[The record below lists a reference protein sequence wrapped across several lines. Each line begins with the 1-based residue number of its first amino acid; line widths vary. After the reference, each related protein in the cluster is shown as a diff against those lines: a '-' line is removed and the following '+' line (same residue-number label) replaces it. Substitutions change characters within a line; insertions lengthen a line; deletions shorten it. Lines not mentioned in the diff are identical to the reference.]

1 MNIKV
6 FNIRLDKEHCQ
17 EDQNRMN
24 QFLDSV
30 EIKLTS
36 TNFVTTTTVDF
47 WSAVVFFEPKK
58 ETKTTMVERELT
70 DEEKKIYTAL
80 KKWRS
85 DKAQQLMLPHYMIC
99 HNSELA
105 SIAVQKPQTL
115 RDFKSVKGFGKNK
128 TSNYG
133 EDIIA
138 LLNAL

>member
-6 FNIRLDKEHCQ
+6 FNIRLDKEYCL

-36 TNFVTTTTVDF
+36 TNFVTITTVDF

-58 ETKTTMVERELT
+58 EIKSTVVERELT
-70 DEEKKIYTAL
+70 DEEKKIYAAL

-85 DKAQQLMLPHYMIC
+85 DKVQQLMLPHYMIC

-105 SIAVQKPQTL
+105 SIAIQKPQTL
-115 RDFKSVKGFGKNK
+115 QNFKTVKGFGENK
-128 TSNYG
+128 TAHYG
-133 EDIIA
+133 DDIIS

>member
-36 TNFVTTTTVDF
+36 TNFVTTSTVDF

-70 DEEKKIYTAL
+70 DDEKKIYAAL

-115 RDFKSVKGFGKNK
+115 RDFKNVKGFGENK
-128 TSNYG
+128 TDNYG
-133 EDIIA
+133 DDIIA

>member
-6 FNIRLDKEHCQ
+6 FNIRLSKEHCQ

-36 TNFVTTTTVDF
+36 TNFVKTSTVDF
-47 WSAVVFFEPKK
+47 WSAVVFFELKK

-70 DEEKKIYTAL
+70 DDEKKIYAAL

-115 RDFKSVKGFGKNK
+115 RDFKNVKGFGENK
-128 TSNYG
+128 TDNYG
-133 EDIIA
+133 DDIIA

>member
-6 FNIRLDKEHCQ
+6 FNIRLDKEYCL

-36 TNFVTTTTVDF
+36 TNFVTITTVDF

-58 ETKTTMVERELT
+58 EIKSTVVERELT
-70 DEEKKIYTAL
+70 DEEKKIYAAL

-85 DKAQQLMLPHYMIC
+85 DKVQQLMLPHYMIF

-105 SIAVQKPQTL
+105 SIAIQKPQTL
-115 RDFKSVKGFGKNK
+115 QNFKTVKGFGENK
-128 TSNYG
+128 TAHYG
-133 EDIIA
+133 DDIIS

>member
-6 FNIRLDKEHCQ
+6 FNIRLSKEHCQ

-36 TNFVTTTTVDF
+36 TNFVTTSTVDF

-70 DEEKKIYTAL
+70 DDEKKIYAAL

-115 RDFKSVKGFGKNK
+115 RDFKNVKGFGENK
-128 TSNYG
+128 TDNYG
-133 EDIIA
+133 DDIIA

>member
-17 EDQNRMN
+17 EDQKKMN
-24 QFLDSV
+24 EFLDSV
-30 EIKLTS
+30 NIKLTS

-58 ETKTTMVERELT
+58 ESKSSLNEVELT
-70 DEEKKIYTAL
+70 FEEKKIYFAL

-85 DKAQQLMLPHYMIC
+85 DKAQQLLLPHYMIC
-99 HNSELA
+99 HNSELV
-105 SIAVQKPQTL
+105 SIAIQKPQTL
-115 RDFKSVKGFGKNK
+115 DDFRNVKGFGENK
-128 TSNYG
+128 TANYG
-133 EDIIA
+133 DDIIS

>member
-6 FNIRLDKEHCQ
+6 FNFRLSKEHCQ

-36 TNFVTTTTVDF
+36 TNFVTTSTVDF

-70 DEEKKIYTAL
+70 DDEKKIYAAL

-115 RDFKSVKGFGKNK
+115 RDFKNVKGFGENK
-128 TSNYG
+128 TDNYG
-133 EDIIA
+133 DDIIA